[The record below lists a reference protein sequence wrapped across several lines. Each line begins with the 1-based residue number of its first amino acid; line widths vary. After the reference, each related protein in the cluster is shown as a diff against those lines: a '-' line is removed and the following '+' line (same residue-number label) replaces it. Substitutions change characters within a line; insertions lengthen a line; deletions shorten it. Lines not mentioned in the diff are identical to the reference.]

1 MVWIFS
7 HIVISLYIYTNSSID
22 RFSVEIMAGDANCQN
37 RSDLIMLNDTQH
49 TVDMIR
55 EDEQLWVEKDKKW

>member
-1 MVWIFS
+1 
-7 HIVISLYIYTNSSID
+7 
-22 RFSVEIMAGDANCQN
+22 MAGDANCQN